1 MGNRR
6 WKAVAG
12 SDVDTQ
18 NDTDQHVPE
27 ADYTAYVDHLK
38 NCAECGRTRCMAGEM
53 LCNAYLARVRLMMR
67 TAPP

>member
-1 MGNRR
+1 M
-6 WKAVAG
+6 
-12 SDVDTQ
+12 DTQ

-38 NCAECGRTRCMAGEM
+38 NCAECGRTRCLAGET

>member
-1 MGNRR
+1 MGNRQ
-6 WKAVAG
+6 VESCTG

-38 NCAECGRTRCMAGEM
+38 NCAECGRTRCPAGET
-53 LCNAYLARVRLMMR
+53 LCNAYLTRVRLMTR